1 MNGAPT
7 GGLFNEEQAAAF
19 YGVGVRKFA
28 QLRATG
34 VVPEPIVLGPRALRW
49 VPAELVESLQRLPRA
64 QSLAQPAQLRRA
76 RIERLKG
83 STSPATALDAGATT
97 SGAT

>member
-1 MNGAPT
+1 MNGAPP
-7 GGLFNEEQAAAF
+7 GGLLTEEQAAAF

-28 QLRATG
+28 QLRSAG

-49 VPAELVESLQRLPRA
+49 VPAELVDSLQRLPRA

-83 STSPATALDAGATT
+83 SPTLDKASAPGATAKSVA
-97 SGAT
+97 